1 MWYEDFKNLFNKYLE
16 FVIDCISEF
25 RDSIND
31 FERMALSDARRRLSK
46 SMEKEKAA
54 DEYRRRIM
62 SLLEASEIPP
72 TYKEDISHLVK
83 RLELIADG
91 VKEAASTLTI
101 IPYLEIPSSLRR
113 NYVRMIDKVHE
124 AAKRAS
130 EAAKALLNLDY
141 DKAFKLSDDV
151 EKLEEDADIIT
162 VETKTMLVDLS
173 DKVKPV
179 GLLIVLFDLLNYLES
194 AANACEDAADVIR
207 ALIVEYKSHPI
218 QTTTRA

>member
-1 MWYEDFKNLFNKYLE
+1 
-16 FVIDCISEF
+16 
-25 RDSIND
+25 
-31 FERMALSDARRRLSK
+31 
-46 SMEKEKAA
+46 
-54 DEYRRRIM
+54 
-62 SLLEASEIPP
+62 
-72 TYKEDISHLVK
+72 
-83 RLELIADG
+83 ELIADG

-130 EAAKALLNLDY
+130 EAVKALLDLDY

-151 EKLEEDADIIT
+151 EKLEEDADMIT

-194 AANACEDAADVIR
+194 AANACEDAADVVR

-218 QTTTRA
+218 QIAART

>member
-16 FVIDCISEF
+16 LVVDCISEF
-25 RDSIND
+25 RGSIND

-46 SMEKEKAA
+46 SIEKEKAA
-54 DEYRRRIM
+54 DEYRRKIM

-72 TYKEDISHLVK
+72 TYKEDVSHLVK

-130 EAAKALLNLDY
+130 EAVKALLDLDY

-151 EKLEEDADIIT
+151 EKLEEDADMIT

-194 AANACEDAADVIR
+194 AANACEDAADVVR

-218 QTTTRA
+218 QIAART